1 MACQGQGG
9 PVQYTYRAHR
19 APKPTGV
26 SVSAWPKMCRDPAHP
41 AVAVAQRGDG
51 VPAVQSESLTL
62 LRRDG
67 IEMIPDFSYI
77 KRVPAYL
84 AKILTNTHSAF
95 LARPLR

>member
-1 MACQGQGG
+1 MALDR
-9 PVQYTYRAHR
+9 RAV
-19 APKPTGV
+19 AAV
-26 SVSAWPKMCRDPAHP
+26 SEATFRPIFERPWLPAICSAVSGSAWPKMCRDPAHP

-77 KRVPAYL
+77 NSRTWIRL
-84 AKILTNTHSAF
+84 
-95 LARPLR
+95 